1 MSRFIMEEK
10 EMDFGYQLPEPGSYI
25 IEFDEGIDTYTN
37 ENSGKTSL
45 VLPIKLAQV
54 IPGEAGAEESC
65 GKTLRHFC
73 PIETQFGEKQICM
86 IISNVGLGPK
96 FAEKFDDSVSFLD
109 TQFLT
114 ALKLALPGKLMC
126 AEIENKTTV
135 SKKDGKEYTN
145 TNIVRWWKNEKKKT
159 VIQEDDIPE
168 NW

>member
-1 MSRFIMEEK
+1 MEEK
-10 EMDFGYQLPEPGSYI
+10 EMDFGYQLPEEGNYI

-45 VLPIKLAQV
+45 VVPIKLAEV
-54 IPGEAGAEESC
+54 IPGDNAGAEESC

-86 IISNVGLGPK
+86 IISNVGLGQK
-96 FAEKFDDSVSFLD
+96 FAEKFTDDDMSFLD

-126 AEIENKTTV
+126 AEIENKTNV

-145 TNIVRWWKNEKKKT
+145 TNIVRWWKNEKKKAS
-159 VIQEDDIPE
+159 VQDEEDVK
-168 NW
+168 W